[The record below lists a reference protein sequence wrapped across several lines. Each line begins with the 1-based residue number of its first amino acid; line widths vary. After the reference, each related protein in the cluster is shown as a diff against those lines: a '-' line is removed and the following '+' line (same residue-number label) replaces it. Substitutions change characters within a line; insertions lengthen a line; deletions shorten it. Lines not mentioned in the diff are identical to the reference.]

1 MDHYSWL
8 VALLWRFELFTS
20 SRRHHHQNRSTGDQ
34 GTPFYLS
41 KWSNVRWHPI
51 NLVETSGFYT
61 EKTPKNMDRTNEANR
76 FLAGWPAVNS
86 LSQRGK
92 LGSVLWNPSC
102 ALAPDMDHEIAQMSE
117 TWSNW
122 LLRACSSICRCLQI
136 WNWTWQHRPKPSI
149 GNTAPAACNHGIP
162 SNKFP
167 PKDWRGSEFGSL
179 RVSTGFHDIERASP
193 TFSWGRHQNIPQ
205 LLAPLCIWIFRLRS
219 FAEVPPAQWPVAWTI
234 GHPNWSRKI
243 GVTGK
248 CQTLGSSFATSG
260 HPRTS
265 SRACATVWVAT
276 CRTWQWLTAYKA
288 SRHQHNMLMLN
299 SSIGLGYIMILS
311 AQAEPQQAFWKGAY
325 L

>member
-167 PKDWRGSEFGSL
+167 PKDWRGSDLGVWGFQ
-179 RVSTGFHDIERASP
+179 RVSTTLNVPHQRSAEGDTRISHSCWLLFASES
-193 TFSWGRHQNIPQ
+193 FGSVALQK
-205 LLAPLCIWIFRLRS
+205 FRL
-219 FAEVPPAQWPVAWTI
+219 P
-234 GHPNWSRKI
+234 
-243 GVTGK
+243 
-248 CQTLGSSFATSG
+248 SG
-260 HPRTS
+260 
-265 SRACATVWVAT
+265 
-276 CRTWQWLTAYKA
+276 QWLGPLDTRTDPEK
-288 SRHQHNMLMLN
+288 
-299 SSIGLGYIMILS
+299 
-311 AQAEPQQAFWKGAY
+311 
-325 L
+325 